1 MNVIGLQDNVN
12 LVWDKMFKKTRKVA
26 KRELDELKGFGL
38 RDKES
43 CWWDEEENAKCSD
56 IVNVTQ
62 LLRKFKRFLMKKNE
76 KGRISQ

>member
-43 CWWDEEENAKCSD
+43 CWWDEEVQDKVKN
-56 IVNVTQ
+56 
-62 LLRKFKRFLMKKNE
+62 KK
-76 KGRISQ
+76 KML